1 MEIDSTDNR
10 TKKIGQNNISFNTCP
25 HLSHKMKNTCNMEN
39 FSPHTNVIDSR
50 PSALASILLFVLPM
64 TDNEVNAILPEHLP
78 VEWLRHLWVLY
89 GNFDSRIINNYTEH
103 QVREMW
109 TNETRH
115 YLRQTTMNARSML
128 NLEISISE
136 KKNILRSVFMVPEEV
151 YLFTNDNELV
161 SWILRTKYDLGVD
174 FLEQQIT
181 NMESRNDSRISYVW
195 NKVLQLRRVFIEYS

>member
-1 MEIDSTDNR
+1 
-10 TKKIGQNNISFNTCP
+10 
-25 HLSHKMKNTCNMEN
+25 
-39 FSPHTNVIDSR
+39 
-50 PSALASILLFVLPM
+50 M

-78 VEWLRHLWVLY
+78 VDWLRHLWVLY
-89 GNFDSRIINNYTEH
+89 GNFDSRIITNYTEH

-115 YLRQTTMNARSML
+115 YLRQTAMNARSML
-128 NLEISISE
+128 ILEIPISE
-136 KKNILRSVFMVPEEV
+136 KKDILRSVFMVPEEV

-195 NKVLQLRRVFIEYS
+195 NKVLQLRRVFIEYI